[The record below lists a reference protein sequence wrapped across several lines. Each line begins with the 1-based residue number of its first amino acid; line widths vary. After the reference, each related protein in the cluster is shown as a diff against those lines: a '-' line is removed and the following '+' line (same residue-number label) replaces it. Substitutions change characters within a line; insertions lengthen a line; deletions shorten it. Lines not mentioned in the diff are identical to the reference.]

1 MSDKE
6 DEQAI
11 PLLLDTPSSSVQPNG
26 PLIRAGT
33 VWTAIA
39 HVITGVIGSGVLS
52 LAWSV
57 AQLGWI
63 AGPLCIMVF
72 GVIAVVV
79 SYLLCDCYRSPDPQF
94 GPARNPSYTAA
105 VKSYLAPPPYCL
117 YYVDAYGVFQEKR
130 ACGWVCGAFVQESYY
145 GYGIA
150 YTITAAISMRAIQKS
165 DCYHKGGHNAP
176 CEYGDSHMLLFGAVQ
191 DTDGHNHI
199 GVNNSLSGDGKIK
212 GDIYGVYKTT
222 VVEKVWVVAQ
232 AIGDI
237 AFAFTYNIILLEIE
251 DTLKSPPPENQTMK
265 KASAAAILLTTTLY
279 LCCACFG
286 YAAFGDQTPGN
297 LLTGFG
303 FYEPYWLVDF
313 ANASLGLHLVGG
325 YQVYSQ
331 PLFAE
336 AERWITKKLPDKE
349 FVNNVYTIKLPMLP
363 VFKLNLLR
371 LCFRTT
377 YVASTTGIAL
387 LFPYFNDVL
396 GVLGALNFW
405 PLAIYFPAEILL
417 GCDHC
422 SLCWVR
428 GGAYNFQIELRN
440 VFAARVSVEV
450 SAFGYMQNVL
460 DKLHNKK
467 KTLNFNYIGY
477 EREIHNLALGRGGGW
492 TEKRAHSA
500 EMIVC
505 QPGLIG
511 RACSSAERSPV
522 DRPNLSGARSYWN
535 ATELGCDGAR
545 RVALLGSLSSSVEGG
560 RDNSAELPIPAD
572 ANWRFG

>member
-52 LAWSV
+52 LGWSV

-94 GPARNPSYTAA
+94 GPARNPTYTAV
-105 VKSYLAPPPYCL
+105 VKSYLEQFRNQT
-117 YYVDAYGVFQEKR
+117 VITR
-130 ACGWVCGAFVQESYY
+130 AGTMLHVNME
-145 GYGIA
+145 
-150 YTITAAISMRAIQKS
+150 T
-165 DCYHKGGHNAP
+165 
-176 CEYGDSHMLLFGAVQ
+176 DSHMLLFGAVQ
-191 DTDGHNHI
+191 VIFSQIPDFHNIAWLSIIAAIMSFSYSSI
-199 GVNNSLSGDGKIK
+199 GLGLGLAKTIGDGKIK

-279 LCCACFG
+279 LCCACFR

-313 ANASLGLHLVGG
+313 ANASLVLHLIGG

-405 PLAIYFPAEILL
+405 PLAIYFPAEIL
-417 GCDHC
+417 
-422 SLCWVR
+422 CWVH

-440 VFAARVSVEV
+440 VFAARV
-450 SAFGYMQNVL
+450 
-460 DKLHNKK
+460 
-467 KTLNFNYIGY
+467 
-477 EREIHNLALGRGGGW
+477 
-492 TEKRAHSA
+492 
-500 EMIVC
+500 MIVKK
-505 QPGLIG
+505 LRII
-511 RACSSAERSPV
+511 
-522 DRPNLSGARSYWN
+522 DYDFL
-535 ATELGCDGAR
+535 
-545 RVALLGSLSSSVEGG
+545 
-560 RDNSAELPIPAD
+560 
-572 ANWRFG
+572 